1 MPALNSFNFFLVSTK
16 QLTIV
21 LIATSVVFAVF
32 IGVAVVK
39 MFKLK
44 AENRTENLKKR
55 KDSTFDRT
63 RGLSERKGEKL
74 KKRAY
79 KSVH

>member
-44 AENRTENLKKR
+44 AENRRLLNNSAFKKQNDKSYQDFTESHLYDNNN
-55 KDSTFDRT
+55 
-63 RGLSERKGEKL
+63 
-74 KKRAY
+74 
-79 KSVH
+79 